1 MKLSTLLIG
10 LAILFTALWLWIT
23 AIAVKEL
30 QTVGLK
36 AIVEQIWYGK
46 AQEK

>member
-10 LAILFTALWLWIT
+10 LGILFTALWLWLT
-23 AIAVKEL
+23 AMAVKEL

-36 AIVEQIWYGK
+36 TIVEQIWYGK